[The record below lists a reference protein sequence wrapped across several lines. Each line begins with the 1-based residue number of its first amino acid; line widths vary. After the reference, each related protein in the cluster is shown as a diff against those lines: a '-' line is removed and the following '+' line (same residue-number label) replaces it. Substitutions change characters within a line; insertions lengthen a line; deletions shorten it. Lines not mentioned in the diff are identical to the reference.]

1 MGLEL
6 QVFFICLSLYVALGI
21 KKSMMEI
28 KENNIRHNL
37 FIGNLSAMSKK
48 TFEEIYGFTKES
60 LDDEDNPLHIDTMTG
75 LNPSTPFWVFD
86 DI

>member
-6 QVFFICLSLYVALGI
+6 QIFFTCLIVYIALGI

-37 FIGNLSAMSKK
+37 FIGNLNAMSKK
-48 TFEEIYGFTKES
+48 TFEEIYGFP
-60 LDDEDNPLHIDTMTG
+60 EDVFEEDSPLHIDTMTG

-86 DI
+86 EI